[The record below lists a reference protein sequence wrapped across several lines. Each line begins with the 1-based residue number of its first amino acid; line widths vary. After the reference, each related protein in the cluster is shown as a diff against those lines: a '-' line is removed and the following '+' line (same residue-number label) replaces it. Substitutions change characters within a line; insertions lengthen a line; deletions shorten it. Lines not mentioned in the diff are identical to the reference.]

1 MAYCTKEK
9 ARDGGRNLRGN
20 LRVVILLVDHVDLR
34 PAGKL
39 HVVVCSLKAC
49 LAVRI
54 RTVTCGIVPVNIESS
69 SFARAN
75 IVKAMFI
82 TVLKM
87 QISAFK
93 TVASI
98 MISAWVSVH
107 VDAHTWVR
115 R

>member
-82 TVLKM
+82 TVLKT